1 MQRGPHAIR
10 DLKESVVQN
19 IHIFFECHLEQK
31 IVFCGN
37 GSQSFDVWPYLETFA
52 EDVSNEIAAELQGVP
67 DLIIGNYSDGNLV
80 ASLLSYKLG
89 ITQCNI
95 AHALE
100 KTKYPESDIYWR
112 KFEDKYHFSS
122 QFTADLIAMNNAD
135 SIITSTYQE
144 IVGSKNHVGQ
154 HESHTT
160 FTLPRLH
167 RVVHGI
173 DFLSQV

>member
-1 MQRGPHAIR
+1 MPFRTENSILR
-10 DLKESVVQN
+10 NLV
-19 IHIFFECHLEQK
+19 
-31 IVFCGN
+31 
-37 GSQSFDVWPYLETFA
+37 VWPYLETLV

-112 KFEDKYHFSS
+112 KFEDK
-122 QFTADLIAMNNAD
+122 
-135 SIITSTYQE
+135 
-144 IVGSKNHVGQ
+144 
-154 HESHTT
+154 
-160 FTLPRLH
+160 
-167 RVVHGI
+167 
-173 DFLSQV
+173 